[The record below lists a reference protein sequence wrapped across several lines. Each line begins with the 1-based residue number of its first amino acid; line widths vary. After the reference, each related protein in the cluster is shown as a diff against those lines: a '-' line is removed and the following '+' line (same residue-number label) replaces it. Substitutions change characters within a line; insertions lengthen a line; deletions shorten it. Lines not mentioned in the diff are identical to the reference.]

1 MTTCTTDTTI
11 SLRNV
16 HKKFKS
22 VHAVNDISL
31 DIQRGEYVA
40 VLGPNGAGKTTLV
53 EMIEGLQKPD
63 TGKIMVL
70 NKAWAKHE
78 RFLRERLGI
87 ALQETRLID
96 KLTVLETLNLFASFY
111 GKDKNISRGI
121 LNLLGLQEKQNSIVE
136 TCSGGQK
143 QKLALGIAIINQPEV
158 LILDEPTIG
167 LDPHARREMWGILR
181 ELKKRCTTLVL
192 TTHYM
197 EEAESLCDRIFI
209 IHKGRILTQGTL
221 KELLAHHG
229 NSEVI
234 EFSLAPNQNPAALS
248 KLKGVLK
255 SNWNDAALQ
264 GTLEVNNAADF
275 LPVFFATVKKKSL
288 DLLSLTSRKKTL
300 DDLFIQLT
308 GKRLDEE

>member
-1 MTTCTTDTTI
+1 MTISTTETTI
-11 SLRNV
+11 SLRHV
-16 HKKFKS
+16 HKKFKN

-31 DIQRGEYVA
+31 DIERGEYVA
-40 VLGPNGAGKTTLV
+40 LLGPNGAGKTTLV

-63 TGKIMVL
+63 SGQIMVL
-70 NKAWAKHE
+70 GKEWAKHE
-78 RFLRERLGI
+78 RFLRDRMGI

-111 GKDKNISRGI
+111 GKGKDLSRDI
-121 LNLLGLQEKQNSIVE
+121 LNMLDLPEKQNSTVE

-158 LILDEPTIG
+158 LILDEPTMG
-167 LDPHARREMWGILR
+167 LDPHARREMWHILQK
-181 ELKKRCTTLVL
+181 LKKRCTTLVL

-209 IHKGRILTQGTL
+209 MHKGRILTQGPL

-234 EFSLAPNQNPAALS
+234 EFSLAPKQNPASLS
-248 KLKGVLK
+248 RLKGVLK
-255 SNWNDAALQ
+255 YNWNAAASR
-264 GTLEVNNAADF
+264 GTLAVGNAAAF
-275 LPVFFATVKKKSL
+275 LPGFFETVKKESL
-288 DLLSLTSRKKTL
+288 NLVSLTTRKKSL

-308 GKRLDEE
+308 GRRLDEE